1 MGKIVVGVDGSEES
15 ARALDWAVEEAQL
28 RGLRLEVVYAY
39 DHQPE
44 WLRYGPPPTLEG
56 LTLEDIERSQA
67 QPGAPSAE
75 AVGREHAEAL
85 LRSMLTEDVERKG
98 VKVQRTIAD
107 EQKPAPFLVER
118 SQDAELLVVGSRGRG
133 SVGSMLLGSVST
145 HCVHHASCPVVVI
158 K

>member
-1 MGKIVVGVDGSEES
+1 
-15 ARALDWAVEEAQL
+15 
-28 RGLRLEVVYAY
+28 
-39 DHQPE
+39 
-44 WLRYGPPPTLEG
+44 
-56 LTLEDIERSQA
+56 
-67 QPGAPSAE
+67 
-75 AVGREHAEAL
+75 
-85 LRSMLTEDVERKG
+85 MLTEDVERKG
-98 VKVQRTIAD
+98 VKVQRTLAD